1 MQDRRAYWIGTGKHS
16 LRVNVLHSM
25 AGVGTQILITKDQD
39 SILVDVGDGSLRDLV
54 NRRFKF
60 ETLKAILL
68 THEHFDHIS
77 GLYSLVNFLTLLGR
91 KESLPITTPRPS
103 VRIGTLIHPPLMYYS
118 IHFPIP
124 ILELSDGRD
133 TRIGPFQIHAFEV
146 SHAGANSLG
155 YSILDD
161 ERHKVVISGDT
172 QLCPN
177 LEREVVDAD
186 IAVLECTYENEDQDV
201 AHEYGHMTRSEA
213 RAAGSK
219 AKRVVLVHN
228 SPKGYFN
235 EINRGCRA
243 T

>member
-1 MQDRRAYWIGTGKHS
+1 MFS
-16 LRVNVLHSM
+16 
-25 AGVGTQILITKDQD
+25 DQF
-39 SILVDVGDGSLRDLV
+39 S
-54 NRRFKF
+54 
-60 ETLKAILL
+60 
-68 THEHFDHIS
+68 H
-77 GLYSLVNFLTLLGR
+77 LLGR
-91 KESLPITTPRPS
+91 KESLPIITPHPS
-103 VRIGTLIHPPLMYYS
+103 ARIGTLIHPPLMYYS
-118 IHFPIP
+118 IHFSIP
-124 ILELSDGRD
+124 ILEVSDGRD

-146 SHAGANSLG
+146 SHAGADSLG
-155 YSILDD
+155 YSIFDD
-161 ERHKVVISGDT
+161 EGHRVVISGDT

-186 IAVLECTYENEDQDV
+186 IAVLECTYEDEDQDV